1 LWLLNKGQLLKSKII
16 SLFIFIISLWGI
28 LLARAA
34 YLQFL
39 PHEKLNTLQAR
50 QFQTVVTLPSRRGN
64 IVDVNGKELAMSA
77 PAYSIYAD
85 PKTLENRKQTA
96 QVLAKYLTEPYA
108 KIYSKLKDKEKRF
121 VWIERLV
128 ASEIVDK
135 LKERKIRGLGFVEE
149 WRRVYPNDYLLSST
163 LGFVGKE
170 GQGLEGIELALDHQL
185 QGENKKVSLRKDA
198 KGRPLLQDG
207 MVFKET
213 PQGKEVKLTIDSDLQ
228 YFVETELMQA
238 MKKHDAD
245 GAYAVV
251 LDAKT
256 SAVRSI
262 VSLPHYDLNNPQKF
276 NSNSRRNKSVTDTYE
291 PGSTLKAFIIA
302 DALQKKAFTSD
313 SKIFCENGA
322 FKIGKRTIRE
332 AEKNHA
338 QGLITVSE
346 VLAYSSNIGTS
357 KIALKLGANE
367 VQQGLKKFGF
377 GSRSNID
384 MPGEAK
390 GIMVGLPW
398 SDHLLAN
405 VSFGQGITTTPLQM
419 ANAYAVL
426 ANGGYLNTPHIIE
439 SIVDLETNEAD
450 ELKERISTKILSDDV
465 AAQMKEMLV
474 GVTTGKGSGLSA
486 RVPGYVVGGKTG
498 TAQKINPAGRGY
510 LRGGYIGSFAGF
522 IPANDP
528 QYVIYIAI
536 DHPKK
541 NGYYGAQVAAPLFAS
556 IASYAIRKDGIS
568 PAATLAENAP
578 TPETEAVA
586 IENAQ
591 AAHDEELKTFSDK
604 QLRNLSAVLT
614 SAPELKSL
622 SLREVI
628 QKTADK
634 EIKLKIIG
642 SGGRVYRT
650 NPEAGEAFGPE
661 RNMTIY
667 LKE

>member
-1 LWLLNKGQLLKSKII
+1 MKAKII

-64 IVDVNGKELAMSA
+64 IVDINGKELAMSA
-77 PAYSIYAD
+77 PAYSVYVD
-85 PKTLENRKQTA
+85 PKALENRKQTA
-96 QVLAKYLTEPYA
+96 QLLSKYLTEPYA
-108 KIYSKLKDKEKRF
+108 KIYSKLKDKDKRF

-135 LKERKIRGLGFVEE
+135 LKEKKIKGLGFVEE

-170 GQGLEGIELALDHQL
+170 GQGLEGIELSLDHEL
-185 QGENKKVSLRKDA
+185 QGESKKVSLRKDA

-228 YFVETELMQA
+228 YFVETEMMQA
-238 MKKHDAD
+238 MKKHEAD

-256 SAVRSI
+256 SAVRAI

-276 NSNSRRNKSVTDTYE
+276 NSNNRRNKSVTDTYE
-291 PGSTLKAFIIA
+291 PGSTLKSFILA
-302 DALQKKAFTSD
+302 DALEKKIYTPD

-346 VLAYSSNIGTS
+346 ILAYSSNIGTS
-357 KIALKLGANE
+357 KIALKLGATE
-367 VQQGLKKFGF
+367 VQQTLKKFGF
-377 GSRSNID
+377 GSRTNID

-405 VSFGQGITTTPLQM
+405 VSFGQGITVTPLQL
-419 ANAYAVL
+419 ANAYASL
-426 ANGGYLNTPHIIE
+426 ANGGYLNTPHIVE
-439 SIVDLETNEAD
+439 SITDLETNETD
-450 ELKERISTKILSDDV
+450 KLKERPSTKVLSDEV

-474 GVTTGKGSGLSA
+474 GVTVKGSGAGA

-498 TAQKINPAGRGY
+498 TAQKISLNGRGY
-510 LRGGYIGSFAGF
+510 LKNAYIGSFAGF
-522 IPANDP
+522 IPAHDP
-528 QYVIYIAI
+528 QYVIYVAI

-541 NGYYGAQVAAPLFAS
+541 NGYYGAAVAAPLFSS

-578 TPETEAVA
+578 VAETAEIAS
-586 IENAQ
+586 ENAQ
-591 AAHDEELKTFSDK
+591 AAQDEKLKTFSDE
-604 QLRNLSAVLT
+604 QLGSLSSVLT
-614 SAPELKSL
+614 SAPELKTL
-622 SLREVI
+622 SLREAI
-628 QKTADK
+628 QKTAEK

-642 SGGRVYRT
+642 SSGRVYRT
-650 NPEAGEAFGPE
+650 SPEAGEAFGPD